1 MNDEDLNDYME
12 ENASFPVV
20 NVQQR
25 QFEDFQDQGALKRL
39 TIARRL

>member
-1 MNDEDLNDYME
+1 MNDDLNDYMQ

-25 QFEDFQDQGALKRL
+25 LFEDFQDQGALKRL
-39 TIARRL
+39 RIARRL